1 MIAIFLAYILHILI
15 ECPIN
20 NLIKLMLN
28 FDKKCDENYDVICM
42 TEKVVIDKK
51 KQYKNEFKFIFPVD

>member
-1 MIAIFLAYILHILI
+1 
-15 ECPIN
+15 
-20 NLIKLMLN
+20 MLN